1 MVPGPSEPDPEV
13 LAVLSQP
20 ILPHYGGKWKAMYA
34 DTNSKLQKVF
44 KTNEDVIILPVP
56 GQLAVEMAVTNL
68 VRKGDEAYVCVNG
81 YFSGMILEMIE
92 KAGGK
97 PVEIKSR
104 LGTGFTPEQVASVIE
119 KNKKPEGKVLF
130 LVQNE
135 TSTGAA
141 TNPADIF
148 KVCKKNGMVT
158 VLDSISA
165 FGGIDVRV
173 DEWNADFT
181 IGYASKCI
189 GGIFG
194 AQPIAIRKEAWEIAK
209 KRKESIH
216 SRFLN
221 LNVWREAIERDGSW
235 GHPFPS
241 SMPTSVI
248 LALRKAVD
256 MALAEGLENRYR
268 RHAAVAKMMRDGF
281 EELDLEVFPDKKYY
295 SDTVSVASTES
306 WESKLRA
313 RLVSE
318 YDIMIAGGLGPLKG
332 KIIRIGHMGTSAR
345 PQPVALTLAAIGKL
359 LKELR
364 HS

>member
-13 LAVLSQP
+13 LAVLSLP
-20 ILPHYGGKWKAMYA
+20 ILPHYGDKWKEMYA

-44 KTNEDVIILPVP
+44 KTKDDVILLPVP

-68 VRKGDEAYVCVNG
+68 IEKGDEAYVCVNG
-81 YFSGMILEMIE
+81 YFSEMIPVMIE

-97 PVEIKSR
+97 PVIIKSK
-104 LGTGFTPEQVASVIE
+104 LGTGFGPEQVE
-119 KNKKPEGKVLF
+119 KIVERDKKPEGKVLF

-141 TNPADIF
+141 TNPAEIF

-165 FGGIDVRV
+165 FAGIDVRV

-181 IGYASKCI
+181 IGYASKCL
-189 GGIFG
+189 GGVFG
-194 AQPIAIRKEAWEIAK
+194 AQPVAISKEAWEIAK
-209 KRKESIH
+209 GRKESIH

-248 LALRKAVD
+248 MALRKAVD
-256 MALAEGLENRYR
+256 LALAEGLENRYR
-268 RHAAVAKMMRDGF
+268 RHAASGKMMREGF
-281 EELDLEVFPDKKYY
+281 DELGLEIFTDKQYF
-295 SDTVSVASTES
+295 SNTVSVAKTGS
-306 WESKLRA
+306 WESKLRS
-313 RLVSE
+313 RLVSDF
-318 YDIMIAGGLGPLKG
+318 DIMIAGGLGPLKG

-345 PQPVALTLAAIGKL
+345 PQPVATTIAAMGKL

-364 HS
+364 PS